1 MDDKENIGLK
11 EISYLRDYISKHFEI
26 QANQRLTLF
35 RFYTAF
41 IVLYLY
47 GVGYL
52 TTHLDPK
59 SYHDEISG
67 IVVSIL
73 FMFITYIFQSLDER
87 NRDII
92 KTSRDAICYIE
103 TKYKYKDIPDNELEK
118 VKIFNSDEAK
128 KTKCTMTHTKCFS
141 LIFKVGYGLSLL
153 VIFMCLNRTGV
164 FHYLS

>member
-1 MDDKENIGLK
+1 MDDKENKKNKSEENIGLK

-26 QANQRLTLF
+26 QASQRLTLF

-67 IVVSIL
+67 IAVSIL

-103 TKYKYKDIPDNELEK
+103 TKYKYK
-118 VKIFNSDEAK
+118 KI
-128 KTKCTMTHTKCFS
+128 S
-141 LIFKVGYGLSLL
+141 LIMSSKKLKYLIVMKQKKVNVL
-153 VIFMCLNRTGV
+153 
-164 FHYLS
+164 